1 MNIRLLLT
9 ADLHC
14 SRILI
19 NELTEAVDNLKPD
32 VLCLAGDTVNQDAI
46 TSEEWCSPQEYA
58 WRISQLNVPQILF
71 SEGNHD
77 VEAWAGFI
85 QGWDGPKPLEILAP
99 GIVQIGALKIGCM
112 PCEISG
118 ADDSLTGYPHTESWI
133 EQWLEENC
141 TGPNAPQLWLL
152 HEPPRNFG
160 IASPRGIH
168 VGSEFWRQQILRFHP
183 PVVFTGHIHE
193 WSFASGTWHV
203 YRTGTHVINVGQKP
217 RFKLSYCVMDV
228 VETSTNLSFHITAPL
243 FAGHISLEIPL
254 G

>member
-19 NELTEAVDNLKPD
+19 NELTEVVDNLKPD
-32 VLCLAGDTVNQDAI
+32 VLCLVGDTVNQDAI
-46 TSEEWCSPQEYA
+46 TSEEWCSAEEYA
-58 WRISQLNVPQILF
+58 WRISQLNVPRILL

-77 VEAWAGFI
+77 GENFNAFVG
-85 QGWDGPKPLEILAP
+85 GWKREKALEILAP
-99 GIVQIGALKIGCM
+99 GIVDVGGLRIVGM

-118 ADDSLTGYPHTESWI
+118 TDESLTGYPHDEVWIESWL
-133 EQWLEENC
+133 QENC

-152 HEPPRNFG
+152 HEPPRGFG
-160 IASPRGIH
+160 IASPSGVH
-168 VGSEFWRQQILRFHP
+168 SGSEFWKRQILKYRP
-183 PVVFTGHIHE
+183 PVIYTGHIHE
-193 WSFASGTWHV
+193 WPFASKTWYVHRANT
-203 YRTGTHVINVGQKP
+203 YVINVGQKP

-228 VETSTNLSFHITAPL
+228 VENENNLSVHIIAPL
-243 FAGHISLEIPL
+243 FAGQISVELPV